1 MSKLTTYREEQHLT
15 QEELAKKA
23 NISVRT
29 IQRIEAGA
37 TPKGYTLKALATALQ
52 IEEKELLETTEV
64 SKNHTSSLI
73 AIINLSSLLFVFLPP
88 LNFIVPL
95 IIRLIKKEHSL
106 LSKHITTIQT
116 LYAIGM
122 IFFFVVS
129 SMINFLFNMDFWWIQ
144 FSQAFMLLIIL
155 SNLFIILRNTVSL
168 NKNQQLHFKF
178 NFYLF

>member
-1 MSKLTTYREEQHLT
+1 MVKLTIHREQQHLT

-37 TPKGYTLKALATALQ
+37 TPKGYTLKALATALE
-52 IEEKELLETTEV
+52 IEEKELLETAET
-64 SKNHTSSLI
+64 SKINTPVLI
-73 AIINLSSLLFVFLPP
+73 TIINLSSLLFVFLPP
-88 LNFIVPL
+88 LNFMVPL

-106 LSKHITTIQT
+106 LSKNITTIQT

-122 IFFFVVS
+122 ILFFIIS
-129 SMINFLFNMDFWWIQ
+129 NMINFLFDMDFWWIQ

-168 NKNQQLHFKF
+168 NKNQQLYFKF